1 MKLKAWNK
9 ERDGTKKG
17 EYRLGIEK
25 TYILTVYIEK
35 NDLTPRGA
43 GGVYLYKY
51 ININLFTEEKV

>member
-43 GGVYLYKY
+43 GETVRKLR
-51 ININLFTEEKV
+51 

>member
-35 NDLTPRGA
+35 NDLTPRG
-43 GGVYLYKY
+43 GGGYTY
-51 ININLFTEEKV
+51 INILI